1 MTETRRYDV
10 SVVGGGPAG
19 CTAALFCGRPGLET
33 IFVANGRSTLRKCA
47 YVENYLGFPAGIE
60 PRTLLTLAREHVE
73 QSPCTV
79 EDGTVETVTE
89 ANGSFRLEL
98 DGEEVHADHVLVA
111 SWSDS
116 DFLSTLGIETEQEPD
131 GPVQEIVT
139 DGEGRTSV
147 DGIWAAGR
155 ITGTYHQAL
164 VSAGDGARVAL
175 NLVGE
180 MVPAFY
186 NDRVAPEGY
195 YEQHGRSIP
204 VGVEE
209 ISHHERTRR
218 AEHGRE
224 WPIEFFELQQSP

>member
-1 MTETRRYDV
+1 M
-10 SVVGGGPAG
+10 A
-19 CTAALFCGRPGLET
+19 
-33 IFVANGRSTLRKCA
+33 
-47 YVENYLGFPAGIE
+47 
-60 PRTLLTLAREHVE
+60 
-73 QSPCTV
+73 CTV
-79 EDGTVETVTE
+79 HRRVG
-89 ANGSFRLEL
+89 L
-98 DGEEVHADHVLVA
+98 DGADRLSEHCQLDRGEVHADHVLVA

-116 DFLSTLGIETEQEPD
+116 DFLSTLGTETEREPD

-139 DGEGRTSV
+139 DGDGRTSV
-147 DGIWAAGR
+147 DGIWAAGGT
-155 ITGTYHQAL
+155 TGTHHQAL

-186 NDRVAPEGY
+186 DDWVAPEGY

-224 WPIEFFELQQSP
+224 

>member
-1 MTETRRYDV
+1 MRLRRE
-10 SVVGGGPAG
+10 
-19 CTAALFCGRPGLET
+19 LPGLS
-33 IFVANGRSTLRKCA
+33 RR
-47 YVENYLGFPAGIE
+47 IE

-116 DFLSTLGIETEQEPD
+116 DFLSTLDIETEQEPD

-139 DGEGRTSV
+139 DGEGQTSV

-155 ITGTYHQAL
+155 ITGTHHQAL

-180 MVPAFY
+180 LVP
-186 NDRVAPEGY
+186 DVLRRLGRTRGVLQ
-195 YEQHGRSIP
+195 QHGQSIP

-209 ISHHERTRR
+209 ISHDERTRR

-224 WPIEFFELQQSP
+224 WLIEFFESQQSP

>member
-1 MTETRRYDV
+1 VRLRRE
-10 SVVGGGPAG
+10 
-19 CTAALFCGRPGLET
+19 LPGLS
-33 IFVANGRSTLRKCA
+33 RR
-47 YVENYLGFPAGIE
+47 IE
-60 PRTLLTLAREHVE
+60 PRTLLILAREHVE

-116 DFLSTLGIETEQEPD
+116 DFLSTLDIETEQEPD

-139 DGEGRTSV
+139 DGEGRTSA

-155 ITGTYHQAL
+155 ITGTHHQAL

-180 MVPAFY
+180 LVP
-186 NDRVAPEGY
+186 DVLRRLGRTRGVLQ
-195 YEQHGRSIP
+195 QHGRSIP

-209 ISHHERTRR
+209 ISHDERIRR

-224 WPIEFFELQQSP
+224 WLIEFFELQQSP